1 MKRLALCLLV
11 FLACPARAEQY
22 TLSHTTTCR
31 VYRLFGEVFDVSTMH
46 GEIQFTLTDGKRICA
61 DPRTMK
67 LRAQDG
73 SKMLQMQPEVREVFS
88 YGPADF
94 GSIPSTNLDL
104 TDGKTIRW
112 SIGDQTGSGAGW
124 TEVDT
129 QIGQKYPNKQ
139 LDLAAIVPSSWFLTK
154 TPFVFHVGQGLRIGD
169 EVTIPFRKPLNQR
182 NSFGSTDRTD
192 KLTCISLN
200 NGVAILT
207 SNLTF
212 NIQDMFI
219 TWHVRVEYDVN
230 KGLLLRAVEEHF
242 QKLRSHAPLGEI
254 HTTLDVIRCELQK

>member
-1 MKRLALCLLV
+1 MKRLALCLLI
-11 FLACPARAEQY
+11 LQACPTRAEQY

-31 VYRLFGEVFDVSTMH
+31 VYRIFGEVFDASTMH
-46 GEIQFTLTDGKRICA
+46 GEIQFALTDGKRICA

-88 YGPADF
+88 HGPADF
-94 GSIPSTNLDL
+94 GSIPPTNLDL

-112 SIGDQTGSGAGW
+112 SIGDQAGSGADW
-124 TEVDT
+124 TEVDR
-129 QIGQKYPNKQ
+129 QICLKYSNKQ
-139 LDLAAIVPSSWFLTK
+139 LDLAAIMPGSWLLTK
-154 TPFVFHVGQGLRIGD
+154 APFVFHVDQGLKIGD
-169 EVTIPFRKPLNQR
+169 EVTIPFRRPLNPKG
-182 NSFGSTDRTD
+182 SFGSTDRTD
-192 KLTCISLN
+192 KLTCISLDN
-200 NGVAILT
+200 RVAILT

-230 KGLLLRAVEEHF
+230 KGLFLRAVEEHF